1 MGLPVIDGPDFGAN
15 RHAAAPSPGAH
26 PLPQST
32 SVTIVVP
39 TRDRGALLSGTVY
52 ALLATASPDTE
63 ILIVDQSTAEASRDA
78 ARSLAHVD
86 PRVRA
91 IPTDTIGSSAAR
103 NLGAAL
109 STADVVA
116 YCDDDC
122 IVDPGWEAAVAAE
135 FRDPSVFGV
144 FGRLLPYEAQPRTG
158 TEVGYKPSRRRTTY
172 TRPVPPW
179 HVGHG
184 GSMAFRRLEM
194 LAIGG
199 FDPLL
204 GAGCLF
210 GACEDA
216 DMAYRLLA
224 AGRKVVYCPN
234 ALSYHKHW
242 KSWPAQKAMERA
254 YGVGAGAQFAKYLRC
269 GDPYGAVLFVLW
281 CWQLG
286 VRRVAAGTF
295 KWRNARVV
303 YLGYCQLVFP
313 WVGLVRSRRMSIAR
327 KNLLYEAVQ

>member
-1 MGLPVIDGPDFGAN
+1 MASPVVDGPGLGAN
-15 RHAAAPSPGAH
+15 GQAAASSDAN
-26 PLPQST
+26 PLSRPM

-39 TRDRGALLSGTVY
+39 TRDRGTLLAETVH
-52 ALLATASPDTE
+52 ALLATASPHTE
-63 ILIVDQSTAEASRDA
+63 ILIVDQSTEADSQRA
-78 ARSLAHVD
+78 ANAIA
-86 PRVRA
+86 RA
-91 IPTDTIGSSAAR
+91 DRRIRLVPTATVGSSAAR

-109 STADVVA
+109 STAEVVA

-122 IVDPGWEAAVAAE
+122 IVDAGWEAALVAE
-135 FRDPSVFGV
+135 FRDPSVAGV
-144 FGRLLPYEAQPRTG
+144 YGRLLPYEAQPRTG
-158 TEVGYKPSRRRTTY
+158 TEVGYKPSRRRTIY
-172 TRPVPPW
+172 TRRVPPW

-184 GSMAFRRLEM
+184 GSMAFRRTEM

-216 DMAYRLLA
+216 DLAYRLLA
-224 AGRKVVYCPN
+224 AGRKLVYCPT
-234 ALSYHKHW
+234 AISYHKHW

-254 YGVGAGAQFAKYLRC
+254 YGVGAGAQFAKYVRC
-269 GDPYGAVLFVLW
+269 GDLYGAVLFVTW

-286 VRRVAAGTF
+286 ARRVAAGAF
-295 KWRNARVV
+295 KWRNSKVV

-313 WVGLVRSRRMSIAR
+313 WIGLVRSRRMRVAR
-327 KNLLYEAVQ
+327 ETRLYEGVE